1 MKFLKLKR
9 PVNIII
15 LIIADLALSELLI
28 KLFDLRFMAGFLT
41 FLLVAFF
48 GILLCIIAFLFKNRI
63 PFYVSLNALFLPALF
78 YFMLS
83 LNTRQWSK
91 NLYETKRF
99 SAGLYRYE
107 LDINEKANT
116 YSICQARSHD
126 FSALY
131 RVLFGKVVRKGDTC
145 FLISKNNNLKVCKD
159 TMTGFPGAS
168 YKIVLYN
175 E

>member
-1 MKFLKLKR
+1 MKSLKLKR
-9 PVNIII
+9 LVNIII
-15 LIIADLALSELLI
+15 LIIVDLVLSELLI
-28 KLFDLRFMAGFLT
+28 KLFDLRFMAGFLAL
-41 FLLVAFF
+41 LLVAFL
-48 GILLCIIAFLFKNRI
+48 GVLLCIIAFLFKNSI
-63 PFYVSLNALFLPALF
+63 PLYVSLNALLLPALF

-91 NLYETKRF
+91 GRYETKRF

-116 YSICQARSHD
+116 YSICQARSND

-145 FLISKNNNLKVCKD
+145 FLICKNKNVKVCQD
-159 TMTGFPGAS
+159 TMIGFPDAS
-168 YKIVLYN
+168 YKIVLHD